1 MSQIDKLEVKIRR
14 NPRQVTFREMRRLLE
29 NYGFKVVNDTGGS
42 HFIVYNP
49 SLDYPMKP
57 LPDHGKDLKSYLV
70 RYFLNAIDDLKN

>member
-1 MSQIDKLEVKIRR
+1 
-14 NPRQVTFREMRRLLE
+14 MRRLLE

-70 RYFLNAIDDLKN
+70 RYFFKCD